1 MLLKK
6 ILVAV
11 AAALA
16 LCSAAL
22 SAPPPD
28 AHAVIVH
35 FRYGSTNLDALLKA
49 ERQLAAAIDA
59 AGVGQLDGY
68 DVAVDGS
75 NGRFFMYG
83 PDADRLYDTVEPVLE
98 RFPFAKGA
106 TVMRRYGPPEKG
118 VKTLETKLP

>member
-6 ILVAV
+6 ILLTL

-16 LCSAAL
+16 LCAAAVA
-22 SAPPPD
+22 APPTD
-28 AHAVIVH
+28 SHAVIVH
-35 FRYGSTNLDALLKA
+35 FRYGSTNLEPLMKA
-49 ERQLAAAIDA
+49 ESQLAAAIEA

-75 NGRFFMYG
+75 NGRFFLYG
-83 PDADRLYDTVEPVLE
+83 PDADRLFEAAEPVLA
-98 RFPFAKGA
+98 RFQFAKGA